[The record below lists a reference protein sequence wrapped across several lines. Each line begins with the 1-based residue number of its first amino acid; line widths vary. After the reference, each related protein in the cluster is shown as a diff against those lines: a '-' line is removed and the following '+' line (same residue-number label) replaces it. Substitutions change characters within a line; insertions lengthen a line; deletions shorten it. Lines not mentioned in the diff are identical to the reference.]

1 MSCVV
6 LTWNDCLVCV
16 ILFLIPDGNSD
27 LSNKDL
33 SELALLPL
41 ANVMPRSHSNSE
53 CSSGDV
59 PNKRVHQLSENSDG
73 SSDSSGEYFSN
84 HEVST

>member
-1 MSCVV
+1 MFS
-6 LTWNDCLVCV
+6 N
-16 ILFLIPDGNSD
+16 LFNCPDGGSE

-41 ANVMPRSHSNSE
+41 ANLTPRSHNNCE
-53 CSSGDV
+53 CIGGEV
-59 PNKRVHQLSENSDG
+59 PNKRIHQLSENSDG

-84 HEVST
+84 QEVCSF